1 MFRLSELQL
10 IEEWA
15 TKYKH
20 GCEEHLDWLLKQPDP
35 FGHLVSDQ
43 VYQVN
48 LIDEA
53 NDLIAKVQTELQEQG
68 RPDLI
73 SMDADEQGELIV
85 LCQTLYHAWNTH
97 PEKFFNS
104 KTIQDVG
111 ETYYALG
118 KVEEHLNSG
127 KITKTDLTLLEAWQE
142 ILEAN

>member
-1 MFRLSELQL
+1 MFRLGELQL

-20 GCEEHLDWLLKQPDP
+20 ECEEHLDWLLKQPDP

-85 LCQTLYHAWNTH
+85 LCQTLRQAWNAH

-104 KTIQDVG
+104 NTIQGVG

-127 KITKTDLTLLEAWQE
+127 KITKADLTLLEAWQE
-142 ILEAN
+142 ILEAK